1 MSETKNELEIY
12 ITFERAGMP
21 WNQILK
27 WENVISYEIKWKEG
41 KT

>member
-1 MSETKNELEIY
+1 MNNELELH

-27 WENVISYEIKWKEG
+27 WENVLEYEIKFKGEG
-41 KT
+41 KKDV